1 MFAGWLVG
9 AVAAIPVA
17 VVSALAGLALVGTA
31 LSSLVAALGEE
42 RGREAAF
49 LTFAITASGV
59 TVWGVGSAV
68 WGLLVGGAVLWL
80 VQRRR

>member
-1 MFAGWLVG
+1 
-9 AVAAIPVA
+9 
-17 VVSALAGLALVGTA
+17 AGLALVGTA
-31 LSSLVAALGEE
+31 LSSLVAALGAE
-42 RGREAAF
+42 REREAAF

-80 VQRRR
+80 VGQRAAQTQGKTA